1 MIKKLFHDLLC
12 QESAICSQISYSSPS
27 DIYRSIWT
35 TDRKHISHQCVIGR
49 ICSSKYFL
57 KALAKSSGKL
67 LLSVRTCYFSVSP
80 YCLKRHMKTEILCE
94 SSASF
99 NQCNSSQLKL
109 FDDLFCSSRVNCC
122 YLPIPYCVH
131 IIPLASHMTYTKQN
145 C

>member
-12 QESAICSQISYSSPS
+12 QESAICSQISYSSPRE
-27 DIYRSIWT
+27 IYRSIWS
-35 TDRKHISHQCVIGR
+35 TDRKHISHQCVRGR

-80 YCLKRHMKTEILCE
+80 YCLKRHMKTEILGE
-94 SSASF
+94 SSAILS

-109 FDDLFCSSRVNCC
+109 VDDLFCSSRVNLL
-122 YLPIPYCVH
+122 LP
-131 IIPLASHMTYTKQN
+131 SHSLLYTYNSTGFTYDIH
-145 C
+145 